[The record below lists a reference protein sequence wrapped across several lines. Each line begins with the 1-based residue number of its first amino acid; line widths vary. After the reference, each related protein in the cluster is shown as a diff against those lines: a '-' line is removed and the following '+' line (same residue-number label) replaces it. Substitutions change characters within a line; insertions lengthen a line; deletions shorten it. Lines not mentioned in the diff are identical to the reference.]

1 MIDLPGA
8 MLRELLFWAPH
19 RIEFDL
25 IGALF
30 HGARAAP
37 VDLRLHARRAG
48 LYCLEGPVHSR
59 RPGGMHGSGQLVWSG
74 AEAQLRLYLAESGC
88 PAQAWLGTSEGALRL
103 GLPAGAEFTGRWNDG
118 STDSLL
124 TLRLDYRGLLR
135 RWRFSGSCPRMPRS
149 VAGA

>member
-25 IGALF
+25 VGALF
-30 HGARAAP
+30 HGACAAP
-37 VDLRLHARRAG
+37 VDLQLQARRSG
-48 LYCLEGPVHSR
+48 VYCLEGPVHSR

-74 AEAQLRLYLAESGC
+74 AEAQLRLYLAESGS
-88 PAQAWLGTSEGALRL
+88 PPQAWLGSSEQALRF
-103 GLPAGAEFTGRWNDG
+103 GLPAGAEFTGCWND

-124 TLRLDYRGLLR
+124 TLRLDYRGLFR
-135 RWRFSGSCPRMPRS
+135 PWRFSGACPRMPRS